1 MPRDI
6 YIKLKYALLSNNNAG
21 DEFLTMVETG
31 NYVFYTLLQSHT
43 SGLMVVKGGQ

>member
-21 DEFLTMVETG
+21 DESPTTVVTG
-31 NYVFYTLLQSHT
+31 NYVFCTLLQSHT